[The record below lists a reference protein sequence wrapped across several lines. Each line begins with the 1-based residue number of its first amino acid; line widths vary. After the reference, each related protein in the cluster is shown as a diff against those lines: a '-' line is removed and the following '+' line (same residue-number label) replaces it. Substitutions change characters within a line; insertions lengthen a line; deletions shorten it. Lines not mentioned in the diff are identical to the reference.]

1 LKKQNLENE
10 MNFNEKSRLF
20 SDSVITQTNAPNN
33 RKNYSS
39 AEESKEKVT
48 FCLSF

>member
-1 LKKQNLENE
+1 
-10 MNFNEKSRLF
+10 MNFNEKSYLF
-20 SDSVITQTNAPNN
+20 LDSVMTQTNAPNI
-33 RKNYSS
+33 RSNYSS